1 MWALKT
7 LSALLAV
14 AAAVCIAAEPAGES
28 ALPVVQARSAQPPDS
43 VPYRLELPTE
53 VRAWYRNPDGSC
65 VQCSIGLCGI
75 AQNVPA
81 AYTLLWDTKYGSKVR
96 GGSWPSRVEG
106 YCEARQI
113 KAYNVTGE
121 QTWDWMRWAAKTG
134 RMAAIG
140 AGTRHFQ
147 TLYGWDPRTNTWYVC
162 NKNSPTV
169 VDEYSWESFR
179 RLHLASRQ
187 WVVILDYP
195 PSPRSPKY
203 VQWW

>member
-1 MWALKT
+1 MWALRT
-7 LSALLAV
+7 LSFLFAMTLAV
-14 AAAVCIAAEPAGES
+14 EVS
-28 ALPVVQARSAQPPDS
+28 ASDSDIPVQARSAQPPES
-43 VPYRLELPTE
+43 VPYRLDIPPQ

-65 VQCSIGLCGI
+65 VQCSIGMCGL

-81 AYTLLWDTKYGSKVR
+81 AYTLLWDTQYGSRVR

-106 YCEARQI
+106 YCQDRQI
-113 KAYNVTGE
+113 KAFNITGE
-121 QTWDWMRWAAKTG
+121 QAWEWMRWAAKTG

-140 AGTRHFQ
+140 AGRRHFQ

-162 NKNSPTV
+162 NNNSPTV
-169 VDEYSWESFR
+169 VDEYSWDSFR
-179 RLHLASRQ
+179 RLHLASGQ

-203 VQWW
+203 IAWW